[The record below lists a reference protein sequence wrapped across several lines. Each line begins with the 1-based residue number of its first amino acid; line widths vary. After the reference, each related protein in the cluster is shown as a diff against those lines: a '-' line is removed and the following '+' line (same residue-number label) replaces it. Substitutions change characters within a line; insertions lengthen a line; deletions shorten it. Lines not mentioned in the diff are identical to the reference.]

1 MSKEIYKFEH
11 EFLAVGE
18 KFPEKKDESSGAKF
32 EFSESHFQLL
42 AKYLEKQKKSYLFE
56 TSYRKNKPGIKF
68 NSYVGVI
75 TVKDLAIYV
84 LPKADKDAE
93 DAEGDKTLWQDR
105 LTFMLSQVYKL
116 KVQTTAPANLEW
128 RPNVLLNIFLKKFLD
143 EVAVL
148 LNRGLIK
155 TYRKTDGNRTALK
168 GKLLFNKQIAVN
180 CVHQERFYVRYTTYD
195 YNHILNRIIRQALL
209 AICDITNSSDIK
221 GRATST
227 LFNFPELDEVAV
239 TPELFSRLIFDRKS
253 EDYRNVIKLAEM
265 ILLNYS
271 PDLHH
276 GNNHVWTLMFDMNKL
291 WEEFVF
297 VTLQRKLTGKLTECK
312 VTEQDS
318 RDFWNRTDPNKTKT
332 KKVRADIVIST
343 NDGRF
348 VLDTKWKT
356 PYYKDSSGNVDI
368 SDSDLHQ
375 MYVYSHIYKM
385 DKGKNSDE
393 KEVKRVALLYPRC
406 KDEEDITG
414 EFKDNNA
421 GCDMLFL
428 PGENTKPK
436 QDEAQSNDEH
446 KVDWQKC
453 RDWQD
458 QIVERVKSWIDNIQ
472 NNNQTT
478 V

>member
-1 MSKEIYKFEH
+1 MISSIYKFEH
-11 EFLAVGE
+11 EFLAVEEDG
-18 KFPEKKDESSGAKF
+18 
-32 EFSESHFQLL
+32 FSEHHFQLL

-56 TSYRKNKPGIKF
+56 TSYRKGKQGIKF

-75 TVKDLAIYV
+75 TVKDLTIYV
-84 LPKADKDAE
+84 LPKADKDAN
-93 DAEGDKTLWQDR
+93 DGDKDLWSKR
-105 LTFMLSQVYKL
+105 LFFMLSQVRKL
-116 KVQTTAPANLEW
+116 NVQTTSPANLQW
-128 RPNVLLNIFLKKFLD
+128 KPNVLLNIFLKKFLD

-168 GKLLFNKQIAVN
+168 GKLLFNKQIAYN

-291 WEEFVF
+291 WEEFVY
-297 VTLQRKLTGKLTECK
+297 VTLKRKLAGCTVMAQKQKALWES
-312 VTEQDS
+312 DL
-318 RDFWNRTDPNKTKT
+318 NRKT
-332 KKVRADIVIST
+332 VRADIVVKN
-343 NDGRF
+343 NDGEIF
-348 VLDTKWKT
+348 VLDTKWKM
-356 PYYKDSSGNVDI
+356 PRYDGKIVP
-368 SDSDLHQ
+368 SDADLHQ
-375 MYVYSHIYKM
+375 MYVYLDVYKNEGI
-385 DKGKNSDE
+385 KAK
-393 KEVKRVALLYPRC
+393 KVALLYPGKE
-406 KDEEDITG
+406 KDVYGHFKED
-414 EFKDNNA
+414 NA
-421 GCDMLFL
+421 SCDMIFL
-428 PGENTKPK
+428 PGVSGKSESKPEES
-436 QDEAQSNDEH
+436 QNNDEA
-446 KVDWQKC
+446 KMDWQEC
-453 RDWQD
+453 RDWQG
-458 QIVERVKSWIDNIQ
+458 QIVAHINKWMLPTLING
-472 NNNQTT
+472 
-478 V
+478 

>member
-1 MSKEIYKFEH
+1 MPVKKPIYVWEH
-11 EFLAVGE
+11 QFLPIDNENFTERHFKLLVSYIERQNRKLSYMFDTSCRSG
-18 KFPEKKDESSGAKF
+18 KDGILF
-32 EFSESHFQLL
+32 
-42 AKYLEKQKKSYLFE
+42 KQ
-56 TSYRKNKPGIKF
+56 
-68 NSYVGVI
+68 YVGVI
-75 TVKDLAIYV
+75 TVKDLTIYV
-84 LPKADKDAE
+84 LPKADKDAKE
-93 DAEGDKTLWQDR
+93 ESEGDEKKKNEKLWQDR

-116 KVQTTAPANLEW
+116 NVQTTAPAYLKW

-227 LFNFPELDEVAV
+227 LFNFPELDEIAV
-239 TPELFSRLIFDRKS
+239 TPELFSRFIFDRKS

-265 ILLNYS
+265 ILINYS

-291 WEEFVF
+291 WEEFVY
-297 VTLQRKLTGKLTECK
+297 VTLRRKLTTHDCK
-312 VTEQDS
+312 VEEQDS
-318 RDFWNRTDPNKTKT
+318 RAFWRRTQVGARAKT
-332 KKVRADIVIST
+332 VRADIVISK
-343 NDGRF
+343 GEERF

-356 PYYKDSSGNVDI
+356 PYDKDSSGKPSI
-368 SDSDLHQ
+368 SDADLHQ
-375 MYVYSHIYKM
+375 MYVYSHIYKH
-385 DKGKNSDE
+385 DDDISKN
-393 KEVKRVALLYPRC
+393 VKRVALLYPRC
-406 KDEEDITG
+406 NDEPDITG
-414 EFKDNNA
+414 YFEDKDNKV

-428 PGENTKPK
+428 PQKEGGSQGDVNEKEYVHWRDQIAKKIETWINVNTKQINESTIK
-436 QDEAQSNDEH
+436 QSLLG
-446 KVDWQKC
+446 
-453 RDWQD
+453 
-458 QIVERVKSWIDNIQ
+458 
-472 NNNQTT
+472 
-478 V
+478 

>member
-1 MSKEIYKFEH
+1 MPVKKPIYVWEH
-11 EFLAVGE
+11 QFLPIDNE
-18 KFPEKKDESSGAKF
+18 NFTER
-32 EFSESHFQLL
+32 HFQLL
-42 AKYLEKQKKSYLFE
+42 VSYIERQNRKLSYMFDTSCRSGKDGILFKQ
-56 TSYRKNKPGIKF
+56 
-68 NSYVGVI
+68 YVGVI
-75 TVKDLAIYV
+75 TVKDLTIYV
-84 LPKADKDAE
+84 LPKADKDTE

-116 KVQTTAPANLEW
+116 NVQTTAPANLKW

-209 AICDITNSSDIK
+209 AIHDITNSSDIK
-221 GRATST
+221 GRATSI
-227 LFNFPELDEVAV
+227 LFNFPELDEIAV

-297 VTLQRKLTGKLTECK
+297 VTLRRKLTMDGCK
-312 VTEQDS
+312 VEEQDS
-318 RDFWNRTDPNKTKT
+318 RAFWRRTQVGARAKT
-332 KKVRADIVIST
+332 VRADIVISK
-343 NDGRF
+343 GKERF

-356 PYYKDSSGNVDI
+356 PYDKDSSGKPYI
-368 SDSDLHQ
+368 SDADLHQ
-375 MYVYSHIYKM
+375 MYVYSHIYKN
-385 DKGKNSDE
+385 DKGKNSEE
-393 KEVKRVALLYPRC
+393 KEVIRVALLYPRC
-406 KDEEDITG
+406 NDKPDIEGHFED
-414 EFKDNNA
+414 KNNHVD
-421 GCDMLFL
+421 CDMLFL
-428 PGENTKPK
+428 PGEDYSSQVQDNKNEKEYVNWQKKIAERITNWLGDKPK
-436 QDEAQSNDEH
+436 Q
-446 KVDWQKC
+446 V
-453 RDWQD
+453 
-458 QIVERVKSWIDNIQ
+458 
-472 NNNQTT
+472 NN
-478 V
+478 